1 MRKCSEVVKLI
12 DNQRLAAMQVVPRA
26 SGPMT
31 LSSIKVTLTLHTNIS
46 VGATTTD

>member
-1 MRKCSEVVKLI
+1 MKLI
-12 DNQRLAAMQVVPRA
+12 DTKRLAAMQVVPRA

-31 LSSIKVTLTLHTNIS
+31 LSSRKVTLTSHTNIS